1 MCGGA
6 IISDFIAPASRS
18 SRRLTAELLWGAGTS
33 ADLNKR
39 KNNPRNY
46 HPKPRR
52 SEPIVDLDDDFEA
65 DFQDFKDCSEA
76 EGEIDVKKAFAL
88 SASKNSCLKGN
99 QQSYED
105 TCVRQ
110 TLLALSGLGL
120 KSIDSAESDEDTAKS
135 SKRKRKNQYRGIRQ
149 RPWGKWAAEIRDP
162 SKGVRVWLGTFNT
175 AEEAARAYD
184 TEARRIRGKKAKLNF
199 PEDAPPTNLN
209 TSQPLPKECSNSA
222 LPSLNGSMNFAN
234 MLYNESY
241 DSFGL
246 LEEKPQMNNHY
257 STGPNVYFSS
267 DQGSNS
273 FDCSDFTWG
282 GENCAKTPEISSV
295 ISAVIEDDQAQFVED
310 AGPAKKAKSGME
322 DTEHF
327 QIPQYLD
334 SNWDASID
342 AFINGEACQ
351 VGDNG
356 MDLWSF
362 DAMFD
367 GVY

>member
-6 IISDFIAPASRS
+6 IISDFVAPASRS
-18 SRRLTAELLWGAGTS
+18 SRRLTAELLWGSGVS
-33 ADLNKR
+33 PDLNKR

-65 DFQDFKDCSEA
+65 DFQDFKDCSDD
-76 EGEIDVKKAFAL
+76 EGEVDVKKPFSF
-88 SASKNSCLKGN
+88 SASKNS
-99 QQSYED
+99 
-105 TCVRQ
+105 
-110 TLLALSGLGL
+110 SGLKGL
-120 KSIDSAESDEDTAKS
+120 KSVDSAESDEDTEKS

-184 TEARRIRGKKAKLNF
+184 TEARRIRGKKAKVNF
-199 PEDAPPTNLN
+199 PEDAPPATNLHK
-209 TSQPLPKECSNSA
+209 PLPKGSTESA
-222 LPSLNGSMNFAN
+222 QPSLNESMNFTN
-234 MLYNESY
+234 MLNNEIY
-241 DSFGL
+241 DSFSL
-246 LEEKPQMNNHY
+246 LEEKPLMN
-257 STGPNVYFSS
+257 SQFGTGPNVYFSS

-282 GENCAKTPEISSV
+282 GENCVKTPEITSV
-295 ISAVIEDDQAQFVED
+295 LSAVIEDDQSQFVENS
-310 AGPAKKAKSGME
+310 GPAEKAKSGME
-322 DTEHF
+322 LYEM
-327 QIPQYLD
+327 PQSYLD

-342 AFINGEACQ
+342 AFINGEGVQDC
-351 VGDNG
+351 GSG

-362 DAMFD
+362 DAMLD